1 MTNTKKGLALVIAN
15 AEYQT
20 QPKLASCKKDG
31 IDMKNTLEDLN
42 FDVLY
47 ISDASRNELF
57 EKVDKFLKIADLYS
71 VLLVYYAGHGIQI
84 DGENY
89 IVPVDCTYNSSK
101 AIFIATSLV
110 GINAITDY
118 MNSHAEKI
126 NIMIMDACRTTPSF
140 SRDIVGTGLAEI
152 RAGSGTIIAFATSPN
167 KAAYG
172 ADSDQGNG
180 CYTQCLLEHIVRPN
194 IKIEDMFK
202 EVRKDVI
209 ELTHN
214 EQIPWESTS
223 LNSDF
228 YFNIMSKDEINEEI
242 YQSMR
247 NNYCAETLI
256 ALSKKFGYSISDS
269 MRLYEK
275 QKSEKP
281 GGIYIT
287 DKDDFEHY
295 VLERI
300 LDLGFRLINYRWI
313 HKNNAVFMGEFFHN
327 YNKIVK
333 G

>member
-1 MTNTKKGLALVIAN
+1 MTTNTKKGLALVIAN

-31 IDMKNTLEDLN
+31 TDMKSTLESLN

-47 ISDASRNELF
+47 ISDASRKELF
-57 EKVDKFLKIADLYS
+57 EKIDGFLKIADLYS

-89 IVPVDCTYNSSK
+89 FVPIDCTYNSSK
-101 AIFIATSLV
+101 AIFTATSLV

-118 MNSHAEKI
+118 INNHAEKT
-126 NIMIMDACRTTPSF
+126 NIMILDACRTSPGF

-152 RAGSGTIIAFATSPN
+152 RAGSGTMIAFATSPN
-167 KAAYG
+167 KVAYG
-172 ADSDQGNG
+172 ADTAQGNG
-180 CYTQCLLEHIVRPN
+180 CYTQCLLDHIVHPN

-202 EVRKDVI
+202 AVRKDVI

-214 EQIPWESTS
+214 EQTPWESTS

-228 YFNIMSKDEINEEI
+228 YFNVMSQDEINEEI
-242 YQSMR
+242 YQGMR

-256 ALSKKFGYSISDS
+256 ILSKKFNYPISDS
-269 MRLYEK
+269 MRIYEK

-287 DKDDFEHY
+287 EKEDFEQY

-300 LDLGFRLINYRWI
+300 LDLGFKFINYRWTYNDALVI
-313 HKNNAVFMGEFFHN
+313 MGEFFHN
-327 YNKIVK
+327 YHKL
-333 G
+333 